1 MLGQISWALSGG
13 DGGGR
18 GGRVPLIHTLHGLH
32 YSSTEEIHAFSE
44 LSVTWY
50 LFPLDSNVSLIEDSL
65 NLLTLP
71 IFEVTTKKLDDV

>member
-1 MLGQISWALSGG
+1 MGQMSYWALSGG

-18 GGRVPLIHTLHGLH
+18 GGRVPLIHTSHGLR
-32 YSSTEEIHAFSE
+32 YSPTEEISTFSE

-71 IFEVTTKKLDDV
+71 IFEVTTKNLDDF